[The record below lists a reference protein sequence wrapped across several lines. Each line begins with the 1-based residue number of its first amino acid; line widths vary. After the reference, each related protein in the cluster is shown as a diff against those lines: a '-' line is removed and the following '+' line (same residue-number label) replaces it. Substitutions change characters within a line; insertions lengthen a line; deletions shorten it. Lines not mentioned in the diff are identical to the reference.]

1 LTFGSAKPIEWY
13 NFRRKIEGEKY
24 MDLNERLLQENIM
37 LSEDIIVKLEK
48 FALLLFE
55 WNQVHNLTGAKNL
68 AAIYDTIIDSLYPLT
83 FMTLP
88 RTLLDVGTGAG
99 FPGLVLAIALPQTE
113 VVLAEP
119 LKKRVSFL
127 KYAAIDLELKNV
139 KVEAKR
145 VEKVEHEAFALISS
159 RAVTNTKLLLELTQ
173 KISDARTEYLF
184 YKGSRVFNEIEDVQ
198 HQLDYDIV
206 QKHQRNYLYI
216 KGQA

>member
-1 LTFGSAKPIEWY
+1 
-13 NFRRKIEGEKY
+13 
-24 MDLNERLLQENIM
+24 MDLRTLLAEESIT
-37 LSEDIIVKLEK
+37 LSDDIIGKLEA
-48 FALLLFE
+48 FSLLLFE
-55 WNQVHNLTGAKNL
+55 WNQVHNLTGAKNI
-68 AAIYDTIIDSLYPLT
+68 AAIYDNIVDSLYPLT
-83 FMTLP
+83 FIVTP
-88 RTLLDVGTGAG
+88 KTLLDVGTGAG

-127 KYAAIDLELKNV
+127 KYASIDLELKNV

-173 KISDARTEYLF
+173 KISDVRTEYLF
-184 YKGSRVFNEIEDVQ
+184 YKGSRVFDEIEDVQ